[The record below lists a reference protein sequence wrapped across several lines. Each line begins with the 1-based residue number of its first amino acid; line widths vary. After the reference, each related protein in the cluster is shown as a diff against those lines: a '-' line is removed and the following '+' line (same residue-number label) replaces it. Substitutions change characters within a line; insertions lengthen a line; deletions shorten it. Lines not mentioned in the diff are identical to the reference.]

1 MRTDA
6 ITPVIL
12 TLNEAENIRRTLE
25 QLRWATR
32 IVVVD
37 SFSTDETCNIARA
50 FPGVNVYQRRFD
62 LHANQWNF
70 AIRETDINTEWV
82 LALDAD
88 YYVPE
93 EFVRELESLELTPQ
107 IHGVRCKF
115 HYCVFG
121 KPLRRTVYPP
131 VTVLYRR
138 TSAKYVQDGHTQ
150 RVSVKGEVAELGS
163 RIFHDD
169 RKPIGQ
175 WLMAQSL
182 YMRLEAE
189 KLGGARFS
197 ELPFADKLRRLIVF
211 APPAMFLYCMLVAGN
226 IVDGRAGLFY
236 ALQRT
241 LAELILSMYILK
253 RMATRGTQ

>member
-1 MRTDA
+1 MRTAD
-6 ITPVIL
+6 ITPVVL
-12 TLNEAENIRRTLE
+12 TFNEAPNIRRTLK
-25 QLRWATR
+25 QLRWAAR

-37 SFSTDETCNIARA
+37 SFSTDETCEIARA
-50 FPGVNVYQRRFD
+50 FPGVDLYQRRFD

-70 AIRETDINTEWV
+70 AIRETAINTEWV

-93 EFVRELESLELTPQ
+93 EFVRELQSLELTPA
-107 IHGVRCKF
+107 IHGLRCKF
-115 HYCVFG
+115 RYCVLG
-121 KPLRRTVYPP
+121 RPLRSAVYPP

-138 TSAKYVQDGHTQ
+138 TSVEYVQDGHTQ
-150 RVSVKGEVAELGS
+150 RVSLKGGIADLGS

-175 WLMAQSL
+175 WLMAQSR

-189 KLGGARFS
+189 KLGRARFS
-197 ELPFADKLRRLIVF
+197 ELSAADKSRRLIVV
-211 APPAMFLYCMLVAGN
+211 APAAMFLYCLLVAGN
-226 IVDGRAGLFY
+226 ILDGRAGLFY

-241 LAELILSMYILK
+241 VAELILSLYLLE
-253 RMATRGTQ
+253 RMASRGTS